1 MPDSPPESTNVWPA
15 VQAAQDLVQR
25 AQEKADQSVCFRG
38 SASPKMLAIK
48 DKSAKPK
55 KLG

>member
-1 MPDSPPESTNVWPA
+1 MPIQSSEETTAWPA
-15 VQAAQDLVQR
+15 VQAAQELMQR
-25 AQEKADQSVCFRG
+25 AQEKADQNVCFRG
-38 SASPKMLAIK
+38 TAPKMLTIK